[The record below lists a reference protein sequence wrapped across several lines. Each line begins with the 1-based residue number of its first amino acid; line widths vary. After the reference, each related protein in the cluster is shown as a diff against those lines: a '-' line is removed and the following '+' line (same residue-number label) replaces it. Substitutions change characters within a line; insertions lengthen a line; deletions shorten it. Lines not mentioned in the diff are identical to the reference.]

1 MQLSRKVL
9 TAALALIVLTGCSP
23 SEPSEPTHGA
33 PPTSSGP
40 AAEEVG
46 PGGSCV
52 DGFATSDDLSITF
65 GEISAASDEWSES
78 LDRTWRHYYPVT
90 ITNTSSAPCSFD
102 IDLSA
107 EVGGTEVL
115 REDIYVALEPGQ
127 TYRAQAF
134 DLESGVDFTADAAD
148 ATPAAAITPS
158 VGEIRQR
165 RFMVDYYDAEVTVGE
180 TIGKGAD
187 AKLTAE
193 LTVNGRTAGLPDRI
207 SSAKDDSVQLNGLD
221 AEGTIIAIATQVID
235 PIAEGQTG
243 NVEFFVAGGDASG
256 GLRKHTPLS
265 VLDEVVSWEI
275 GKFQP
280 FFTDGEKVF
289 L

>member
-1 MQLSRKVL
+1 MQLSRKIL
-9 TAALALIVLTGCSP
+9 AAALALTVLTGCSP
-23 SEPSEPTHGA
+23 SEPAPGA
-33 PPTSSGP
+33 PPASSAP

-52 DGFATSDDLSITF
+52 DGYATSDDLSVTF

-102 IDLSA
+102 IELAADVA
-107 EVGGTEVL
+107 GGETL

-187 AKLTAE
+187 AKLPAE
-193 LTVNGRTAGLPDRI
+193 ITVNGRTPGLPDRV
-207 SSAKDDSVQLNGLD
+207 SSAKDDAVQLNGLD
-221 AEGTIIAIATQVID
+221 AEGMIIVIGVDAIE
-235 PIAEGQTG
+235 PIAEGETAS
-243 NVEFFVAGGDASG
+243 VEFLVAGGDASR
-256 GLRKHTPLS
+256 GLRRHTPLS
-265 VLDEVVSWEI
+265 VLDDVVSWEI